1 MFKIKSSALANFNVM
16 LRRYI
21 KRAFCIRKTKTY
33 AVRKRSRMSAAII
46 STSFL
51 IGLAVFS
58 ANFSIG
64 YTVMVEDKVVG
75 TVATKSEYYEV
86 LDEVK
91 TEVKEISDIE
101 FAPKAEVF
109 SVEIISKDDFTEKEE
124 LIDNIKAT
132 SEEMIEAFIVT
143 SDSKFVVALNS
154 ESDANALVD
163 AYLEKFKEGENI
175 EVSYATEVKVE
186 AGHAPKA
193 EVLDLTAAQEKF
205 SLGECV
211 LHTVADEETT
221 QSIAELYMV
230 EEEKLV
236 ADNEISELA
245 VGTTLKIYTE
255 NPIIPIKTVE
265 YIDGEI
271 DIPYEIIEREDSTI
285 YEGQKRVEI
294 QGVNGKK
301 YLNAYITRVNGI
313 VTQENIIASRE
324 IVSPTAEIVLVG
336 TKTPPPS
343 VGTKQFIM
351 PASGRL
357 SSTFGRR
364 WGRTHE
370 GIDIA
375 ASTGTPI
382 YASDNGIVTEA
393 GYKSNGYG
401 NIVKI
406 DHQNGFVTY
415 YAHCSKVYVNVG
427 DVVAKGDKIAAVGN
441 TGRSTGPHLH
451 FEIRENGTPYNPFNY
466 IKNDE

>member
-1 MFKIKSSALANFNVM
+1 MLKIKSSAAANIHAM
-16 LRRYI
+16 LKRYI

-33 AVRKRSRMSAAII
+33 AIRKRSRMSAAII

-91 TEVKEISDIE
+91 TEVETISDIE
-101 FAPKAEVF
+101 FAPKTEVF

-132 SEEMIEAFIVT
+132 SEEMTEAFIIT
-143 SDSKFVVALNS
+143 SDGKFVVALTT
-154 ESDANALVD
+154 EEEANTLVGS
-163 AYLEKFKEGENI
+163 YLEKFKEGENV

-193 EVLDLTAAQEKF
+193 EVLNLETAQEKF
-205 SLGECV
+205 ALGECII
-211 LHTVADEETT
+211 HTVAEEETVQT
-221 QSIAELYMV
+221 ISERYAV
-230 EEEKLV
+230 SEEKLV

-245 VGTTLKIYTE
+245 VGDTLKVYTE
-255 NPIIPIKTVE
+255 KPIIPIKTVE

-271 DIPYEIIEREDSTI
+271 DIPYEIIEKEDPTI
-285 YEGQKRVEI
+285 YEGQKRIETA
-294 QGVNGKK
+294 GVNGKK

-313 VTQENIIASRE
+313 ILQENIIKSEE
-324 IVSPTAEIVLVG
+324 ITSPTAAVVLVG

-343 VGTKQFIM
+343 VGTKEFIM

-370 GIDIA
+370 GLDIA
-375 ASTGTPI
+375 AVTGTKI
-382 YASDNGIVTEA
+382 VAADNGIVIEA

-415 YAHCSKVYVNVG
+415 YAHCSKVYVNEG

-466 IKNDE
+466 IKK

>member
-1 MFKIKSSALANFNVM
+1 MLKIKSSALANIRTM

-21 KRAFCIRKTKTY
+21 KRAFCIKKTKTY
-33 AVRKRSRMSAAII
+33 AIRKRSRMSAAII

-91 TEVKEISDIE
+91 TEVEEISDIE

-109 SVEIISKDDFTEKEE
+109 SVEIVPKDNFTEKEE
-124 LIDNIKAT
+124 LIDNLKAT

-143 SDSKFVVALNS
+143 SDDKFVVALSS
-154 ESDANALVD
+154 EEEANALVEE
-163 AYLEKFKEGENI
+163 YLKKFKSGENV
-175 EVSYATEVKVE
+175 EVSYATEVKVA

-193 EVLDLTAAQEKF
+193 EILDLASAQEKF
-205 SLGECV
+205 FLGECI
-211 LHTVADEETT
+211 LHEVSEEETT
-221 QSIAELYMV
+221 QSIAELYAV
-230 EEEKLV
+230 SEEKLIE
-236 ADNEISELA
+236 DNEISELT
-245 VGTTLKIYTE
+245 VGETLKVYTE

-271 DIPYEIIEREDSTI
+271 DIPYEIIEKEDPTI
-285 YEGQKRVEI
+285 YEGQKRTEV

-313 VTQENIIASRE
+313 VLQENIIKSEE
-324 IVSPTAEIVLVG
+324 ITSPTAAVVLVG

-343 VGTKQFIM
+343 VGTKEFIM

-357 SSTFGRR
+357 SSTFGKR
-364 WGRTHE
+364 WGRLHA

-375 ASTGTPI
+375 ATTGTPI
-382 YASDNGIVTEA
+382 YASDNGVVIES
-393 GYKSNGYG
+393 GFKNNGYG

-451 FEIRENGTPYNPFNY
+451 FEVRENGTPYNPFNY
-466 IKNDE
+466 IER